1 MEYRPPSNSPKYRQ
15 VTYGWEVIMV
25 QTVRPGN
32 AYYPVA
38 SDFGPLSLD
47 HLLEPYPYL
56 PGLQRRMYEGVED
69 EGV

>member
-1 MEYRPPSNSPKYRQ
+1 
-15 VTYGWEVIMV
+15 MV

-56 PGLQRRMYEGVED
+56 PGLQRRMYERVED